1 VEVSFLLATLE
12 SAEILSQAEA
22 LAKMVIASDIAEN
35 YRDCYSKM
43 YHDPATQQKIRKFA
57 RLKEQ
62 FEEVQRF
69 GRYHPD
75 YKRINKE
82 TREAKREMDLDENV
96 ARFRRAEN
104 ALQDLLDQI
113 SLLIGKSVS
122 EHIKV
127 PTGNPFF
134 DASCSGGCGTG
145 GSCSCSA

>member
-1 VEVSFLLATLE
+1 VSFLLATLE
-12 SAEILSQAEA
+12 SAEILSEAET
-22 LAKMVIASDIAEN
+22 LARMVVESDVAEEYRKCYIKMHSDP
-35 YRDCYSKM
+35 D
-43 YHDPATQQKIRKFA
+43 TQRKVRAFM
-57 RLKEQ
+57 RMKEQ

-96 ARFRRAEN
+96 ASFRRAEN

-113 SLLIGKSVS
+113 SLLIGRSVS

-134 DASCSGGCGTG
+134 DSSCSGGCGTG
-145 GSCSCSA
+145 GSCGCSA